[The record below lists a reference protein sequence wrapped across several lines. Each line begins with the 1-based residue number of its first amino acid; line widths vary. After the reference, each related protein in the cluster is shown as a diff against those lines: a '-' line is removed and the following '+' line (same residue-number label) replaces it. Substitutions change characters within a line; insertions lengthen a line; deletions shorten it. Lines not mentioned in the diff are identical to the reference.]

1 MLNLPLPWKRGADDG
16 DEEPPP
22 PGGPRPVRRRGGRNR
37 RVGVRSGDTVAIART
52 RRILESRR
60 QRIAIVVG
68 AVLLLAIAGVV
79 AAGIYQEYIRPPRV
93 MAGDIRG
100 VRFTMGDLVER
111 IRVLQGINRY
121 QGGQVDLSRDPFD
134 QLTKLL
140 HAEILRQAAPG
151 LQINVTDDDIE
162 QTIRSIFRP
171 QAETGQEVNDEQL
184 DAEYGNNYV
193 GFLDQVNLSD
203 EAYRRIVEEQLQENR
218 LFQVMLVS
226 LPEEAPHVEAQ
237 AIVLGA
243 NSPADPVAV
252 RERLQLGE
260 DFASVSR
267 EISGSDGYIGWVP
280 EGAITEFN
288 RHLFGE
294 DGEPPLLGPGDVS
307 SSIFMQDNI
316 VLLQAIGEPETRE
329 IEPAMQFQLAAAG
342 VERWKDDQLSQGAD
356 DGWVKMNF
364 RSSLYEWVTQ
374 QVRLTRPRVTPVPQQ

>member
-1 MLNLPLPWKRGADDG
+1 MLNLPLPWKRGANDG
-16 DEEPPP
+16 DEEPP

-79 AAGIYQEYIRPPRV
+79 VAGIYQEYIRPPRV
-93 MAGDIRG
+93 MAGEIRG

-162 QTIRSIFRP
+162 RTIRSIFRP
-171 QAETGQEVNDEQL
+171 QAEPGQEVNDEQL
-184 DAEYGNNYV
+184 DAEYENNYV
-193 GFLDQVNLSD
+193 GFLDQVNLSNG
-203 EAYRRIVEEQLQENR
+203 AYRRIVEEQLQESR

-243 NSPADPVAV
+243 NSPADPTAV

-342 VERWKDDQLSQGAD
+342 VERWKVDQLSQGAD